1 VLKGFYTN
9 AKKRSEI
16 RANYSKIMKFLGK
29 YEKFN
34 PRYFN
39 ATYYLMNG
47 HDLAFWGF
55 LDDVYCFYNG
65 KVSPHDRR
73 YQSLGTEKKKPANTD
88 QFSDN
93 QSRSNF
99 GAPKTQND
107 SFYNKICYNTN
118 PTPKKR
124 SNSIRRNSFTRKN
137 DIKVTFDNESIDQTS
152 KQEYGL
158 IPSNL
163 NVVPTP
169 ENHYQLPHHVST
181 NTNQFQTKNNM
192 ASNIANETDDNISQI
207 TYTTANTNINKRSSY
222 AGKHLSNCKA
232 SSKNLNISRAP
243 GSRSPKSIL
252 KQSGPHNTSTNVQG
266 LLVCQDTSRGGNSRY
281 VKIEN
286 TKPSFNRKVDPKNML
301 DLQKLVYEWL
311 EFIGVKS
318 PNQEVDRSTLFKDPF
333 RNGYFLC
340 LIISKVYGKTMPNV
354 CKLPNSIQE
363 CSLNVEQALNILRE
377 NSDGL
382 PYDLLWKK
390 ENILKGDA
398 TVIYP

>member
-1 VLKGFYTN
+1 VLKGFHTN

-16 RANYSKIMKFLGK
+16 RANYSRIMNFLTK

-73 YQSLGTEKKKPANTD
+73 YQNLGTEKKKPANMD

-99 GAPKTQND
+99 VAPKTQND

-124 SNSIRRNSFTRKN
+124 SNSIRRNSLTRKN
-137 DIKVTFDNESIDQTS
+137 DIKVTFGNDSIDQTS

-158 IPSNL
+158 MPSNL

-169 ENHYQLPHHVST
+169 ESHYQLPQHVST
-181 NTNQFQTKNNM
+181 KTNQFQTKNNM
-192 ASNIANETDDNISQI
+192 AGNMANETDDNISQI
-207 TYTTANTNINKRSSY
+207 TYTTTNTNINKRSSY
-222 AGKHLSNCKA
+222 AGKHLSNHKA

-243 GSRSPKSIL
+243 LSRSPKSIL
-252 KQSGPHNTSTNVQG
+252 KQSGAHNTSTNVQG
-266 LLVCQDTSRGGNSRY
+266 LLV
-281 VKIEN
+281 
-286 TKPSFNRKVDPKNML
+286 
-301 DLQKLVYEWL
+301 
-311 EFIGVKS
+311 
-318 PNQEVDRSTLFKDPF
+318 
-333 RNGYFLC
+333 
-340 LIISKVYGKTMPNV
+340 
-354 CKLPNSIQE
+354 
-363 CSLNVEQALNILRE
+363 
-377 NSDGL
+377 
-382 PYDLLWKK
+382 
-390 ENILKGDA
+390 
-398 TVIYP
+398 